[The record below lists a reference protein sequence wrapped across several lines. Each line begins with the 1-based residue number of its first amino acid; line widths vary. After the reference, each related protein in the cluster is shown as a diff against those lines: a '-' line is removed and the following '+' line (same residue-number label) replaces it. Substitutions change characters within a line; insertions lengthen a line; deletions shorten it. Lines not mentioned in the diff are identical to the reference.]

1 MTPTL
6 KATVLSLLLLPTLT
20 WAAEEVPQ
28 YTEIKNWLV
37 VCDNTRHCTAIS
49 AEEDQENAPL
59 SLRIDRDA
67 GPERVAQVSIAIF
80 GEVTD
85 KPLLDGKPLKSTL
98 EKGTGDNANRWMANG
113 PQALALIDELR
124 NGSSLSMNNQGE
136 EGSTSLD
143 GFSASLLLVDSVQ
156 ERVGTQGALLKRGSK
171 PDSSVPAAPLAPQL
185 APFNKAKALSEAEQ
199 KRIGDAVLKATRDD
213 WDADHDADEN
223 PGVSVAA
230 LNDSTV
236 LVIIQTSCAAYN
248 CNYAL
253 YQTSPTN
260 PEQAELLD
268 VDEFPGE
275 DMADELTGY
284 VAYSPD
290 TGVLTSYDKGR
301 GIGDCGASQ
310 SWRYDGKGFRP
321 RSFAMMSSCAG
332 NPPPWP
338 VMWRTRD

>member
-6 KATVLSLLLLPTLT
+6 KVTALSLLMLPALT
-20 WAAEEVPQ
+20 WAAEEVPLYQ
-28 YTEIKNWLV
+28 DIKDWV
-37 VCDNTRHCTAIS
+37 VACDNTRHCTAIS
-49 AEEDQENAPL
+49 AEEDEENAPL
-59 SLRIDRDA
+59 SVRIDRDA
-67 GPERVAQVSIAIF
+67 GPEGVARVSIAINS
-80 GEVTD
+80 EVTEL
-85 KPLLDGKPLKSTL
+85 PLLDGNSLKSVL
-98 EKGTGDNANRWMANG
+98 VKGSADDANSWVAAG

-124 NGSSLSMNNQGE
+124 NGTRLSMSYGGE
-136 EGSTSLD
+136 EGSTSLE
-143 GFSASLLLVDSVQ
+143 GFSASLLLVDAVQ

-171 PDSSVPAAPLAPQL
+171 PDSSVPPAPVAPQL
-185 APFNKAKALSEAEQ
+185 APFPKARTLSEAEQ
-199 KRIGDAVLKATRDD
+199 KRIGDAVLKATRHD

-248 CNYAL
+248 CSYAL
-253 YQTSPTN
+253 YQTSPTQ
-260 PEQAELLD
+260 PDQAELLD

-284 VAYSPD
+284 VAYDPD
-290 TGVLTSYDKGR
+290 TGILVSHDKGR

-332 NPPPWP
+332 SPTPWP

>member
-1 MTPTL
+1 MTFIR
-6 KATVLSLLLLPTLT
+6 KATLLSLLLLPAVT
-20 WAAEEVPQ
+20 WAAEEVPL
-28 YTEIKNWLV
+28 YKDIKNWVV

-49 AEEDQENAPL
+49 AEEDQEHAPL

-67 GPERVAQVSIAIF
+67 GPQGEVQLSIAMT
-80 GEVTD
+80 GAATEQ
-85 KPLLDGKPLKSTL
+85 PLLDGKPLKSTL
-98 EKGTGDNANRWMANG
+98 QKGGGDDADNWVASG
-113 PQALALIDELR
+113 PQAQALIDELR
-124 NGSSLSMNNQGE
+124 NGTRLSMTNKDD

-143 GFSASLLLVDSVQ
+143 GFSASLLLVDAVQ
-156 ERVGTQGALLKRGSK
+156 ERVGTQGALLKRGNK
-171 PDSSVPAAPLAPQL
+171 PDSSVPPAPLAPQL
-185 APFNKAKALSEAEQ
+185 APFIKARALSEAEQ
-199 KRIGDAVLKATRDD
+199 KRIGDAVLKATRAD

-223 PGVSVAA
+223 PSVTVDA

-248 CNYAL
+248 CSYAL
-253 YQTSPTN
+253 YQTSAAN
-260 PEQAELLD
+260 PEKAELLD

-284 VAYSPD
+284 VEYDAD
-290 TGVLTSYDKGR
+290 TGVLSSHDKGR

-332 NPPPWP
+332 NPSPWP

>member
-1 MTPTL
+1 MTSTF
-6 KATVLSLLLLPTLT
+6 KASALLLLLLPAMG
-20 WAAEEVPQ
+20 WAAEEVPL
-28 YTEIKNWLV
+28 YTDIKNWVV
-37 VCDNTRHCTAIS
+37 VCDNTRHCTAMS
-49 AEEDQENAPL
+49 ADEDQENAPL

-67 GPERVAQVSIAIF
+67 GPDGVAQVSIAIN
-80 GEVTD
+80 GQVTD
-85 KPLLDGKPLKSTL
+85 PPLLDGQPLHSALAKVSTDN
-98 EKGTGDNANRWMANG
+98 TGSWIASG

-124 NGSSLSMNNQGE
+124 NGSRLSMNSQGE
-136 EGSTSLD
+136 EASASLD
-143 GFSASLLLVDSVQ
+143 GFSASLLLVDAVQ

-185 APFNKAKALSEAEQ
+185 APFNKVKALSDAEQ

-223 PGVSVAA
+223 PSVSVAA
-230 LNDSTV
+230 LNDSTA

-253 YQTSPTN
+253 YQTSLSN
-260 PEQAELLD
+260 PQQAELLD

-284 VAYSPD
+284 VAYNPD
-290 TGVLTSYDKGR
+290 TGVLNSHDKGR
-301 GIGDCGASQ
+301 GLGDCGASQ
-310 SWRYDGKGFRP
+310 SWRYDGNGFRP
-321 RSFAMMSSCAG
+321 RSFAMMSACAG
-332 NPPPWP
+332 SPSPWP

>member
-1 MTPTL
+1 MTFTL
-6 KATVLSLLLLPTLT
+6 KSCVLPLLLLPAVT
-20 WAAEEVPQ
+20 WAAEEVPL
-28 YTEIKNWLV
+28 YKDIKNWVV

-49 AEEDQENAPL
+49 AEEDQEHAPL

-67 GPERVAQVSIAIF
+67 GPQGVVQISIAMN
-80 GEVTD
+80 GAVTEQ
-85 KPLLDGKPLKSTL
+85 PLLDGKPLKATL
-98 EKGTGDNANRWMANG
+98 QRGSGDDADNWVASG

-124 NGSSLSMNNQGE
+124 NGARLTMNNKDD

-143 GFSASLLLVDSVQ
+143 GFTASLLLVDAVQ
-156 ERVGTQGALLKRGSK
+156 ERVGSQGALLKRGNK

-185 APFNKAKALSEAEQ
+185 PPFVKARALSEAEQ
-199 KRIGDAVLKATRDD
+199 KRIGDAVVKATRED
-213 WDADHDADEN
+213 WDAEHDADEN
-223 PGVSVAA
+223 PSVSVDP
-230 LNDSTV
+230 LNESTV

-253 YQTSPTN
+253 YQTSPDY
-260 PEQAELLD
+260 PEKAELLD

-275 DMADELTGY
+275 EMADELTGY
-284 VAYSPD
+284 VEYDAD
-290 TGVLTSYDKGR
+290 TGVLSSHDKGR
-301 GIGDCGASQ
+301 GIGDCGADQ

-332 NPPPWP
+332 NPSPWP